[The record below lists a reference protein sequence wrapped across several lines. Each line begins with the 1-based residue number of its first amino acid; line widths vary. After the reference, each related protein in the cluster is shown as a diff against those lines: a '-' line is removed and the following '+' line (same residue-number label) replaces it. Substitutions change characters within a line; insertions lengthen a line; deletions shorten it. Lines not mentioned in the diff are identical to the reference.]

1 LRYEIKGALMVKFIA
16 NFVKRTRMLIKNV
29 SVVDD
34 EPLRLLNQ
42 LAIIHTFNL
51 SQWIFEEDLNPS
63 STQFYVCHSSNGDE

>member
-1 LRYEIKGALMVKFIA
+1 MRYEIKGALMVKFIA

-29 SVVDD
+29 SAVDD

-51 SQWIFEEDLNPS
+51 SQWIFEEDLNPT
-63 STQFYVCHSSNGDE
+63 STRFYVCHSSNGDE